1 MKNKNAWWENDFI
14 QDGWAASLHAP
25 QHQKHRWHK
34 PRMAW
39 LQWVLPD
46 IPDWTCEL
54 IIYMDEH
61 HRHHWKTR
69 ASGAAP
75 GHARGRW
82 MSRNGRDWARVPGEA
97 NLMFHH
103 SEYTIRGWLTLTPAT
118 EEGGTHLAR
127 VWHPLKGFK
136 HGLAERGGNGSIS
149 RKTTNAPRRKWVG
162 VCGQHLSILLP
173 LCTATTHDWMMDLL
187 QPSELWGYSGDDSK
201 TSMHSSG
208 SAARERAPAWL
219 CT

>member
-1 MKNKNAWWENDFI
+1 M

-25 QHQKHRWHK
+25 QHWKHRRHK

-61 HRHHWKTR
+61 HHHCWKTW

-82 MSRNGRDWARVPGEA
+82 RSRNGRDWARVPGEA
-97 NLMFHH
+97 NLRFHY
-103 SEYTIRGWLTLTPAT
+103 SEYTIRGWLSITSAT
-118 EEGGTHLAR
+118 EEGRTHLAR
-127 VWHPLKGFK
+127 VWHHLKGFK
-136 HGLAERGGNGSIS
+136 HGRGGGGSIS
-149 RKTTNAPRRKWVG
+149 CSISCKTTNPPRRKWVG
-162 VCGQHLSILLP
+162 VCGQHLSIFLP

-187 QPSELWGYSGDDSK
+187 QPSELRGYSGDDSK
-201 TSMHSSG
+201 TSMRSSG
-208 SAARERAPAWL
+208 SAAQERSPASR
-219 CT
+219 CA